1 MSYENRQLLAAT
13 IYNLSSGS
21 ADLFRELGKL
31 TDDQLE
37 TVLNEILKGGENESL
52 S

>member
-13 IYNLSSGS
+13 IYNMAAGS
-21 ADLFRELGKL
+21 ADLFRDLARL

-37 TVLNEILKGGENESL
+37 NILNEILKGGENESI